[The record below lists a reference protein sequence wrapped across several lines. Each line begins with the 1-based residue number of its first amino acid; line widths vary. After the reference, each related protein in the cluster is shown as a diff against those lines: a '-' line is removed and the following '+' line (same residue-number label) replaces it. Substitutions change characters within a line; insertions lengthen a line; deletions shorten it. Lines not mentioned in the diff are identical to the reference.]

1 MPLHIPTLGERV
13 TEADIWAYPTRVI
26 TGAIEVSAT
35 GTVAWLKAS
44 GTTETLLLEVAASV
58 REIVIDISEMGSV
71 EPGTQVLTFRVYRY
85 MNGGWVFDDS
95 VDVVPDEKDVLT
107 VSDVHGQMKIMM
119 EPSAETQQDYS
130 LPYTLYY
137 Q

>member
-13 TEADIWAYPTRVI
+13 TEEDIWAYANRTMTER
-26 TGAIEVSAT
+26 TDT
-35 GTVAWLKAS
+35 GTAPWLKAS
-44 GTTETLLLEVAASV
+44 GTTETDLLEVATSI
-58 REIVIDISEMGSV
+58 REVVINIKEMGTL
-71 EPGTQVLTFRVYRY
+71 EPGTQVLTFRIYRY
-85 MNGGWVFDDS
+85 TNDEWVFDDS
-95 VDVVPDEKDVLT
+95 VDVIPSEKDVLT
-107 VSDVHGQMKIMM
+107 VSDIHGQMKITM